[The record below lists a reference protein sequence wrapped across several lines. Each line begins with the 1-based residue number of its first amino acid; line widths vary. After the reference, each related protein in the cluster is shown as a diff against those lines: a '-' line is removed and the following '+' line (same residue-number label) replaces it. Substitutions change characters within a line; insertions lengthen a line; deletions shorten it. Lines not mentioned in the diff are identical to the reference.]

1 MNVKELLEKEIEE
14 ILNTMEDLAV
24 NSAEYK
30 EASDRLVKLIEKRNE
45 MVKIE
50 YDHQDK
56 KQSRMEENDL
66 KAKQMEDEK
75 KDRRIKNAIS
85 IVNTAV
91 KVVVPVW
98 ATLICLNFE
107 MTNSVTT
114 IPGREFIKQ
123 LLLPK
128 NN

>member
-14 ILNTMEDLAV
+14 ILNTMDDLAV

-30 EASDRLVKLIEKRNE
+30 DASDRLVKLIEKRNE

-50 YDHQDK
+50 YDHQDR

-75 KDRRIKNAIS
+75 KDRRVKNVIS